1 MRWPQITMIVIFA
14 MGLGI
19 SMVQHGKPQ
28 PPTNF
33 WVRLLATAIDLGIL
47 IAGGFFG

>member
-14 MGLGI
+14 MSIGI
-19 SMVQHGKPQ
+19 SMVQHGNPQ
-28 PPTNF
+28 PPKNF
-33 WVRLLATAIDLGIL
+33 WISLLSAAIELGIL